1 MHQQRPRPAVTERPF
16 RDRRDAGRVLAER
29 LRHYASR
36 DDVVRDLRIPPLAIE
51 RVAQRETRELAR
63 RERVSRD
70 SRRMTDLTG
79 KVVILVDDGLATGS
93 GMRAAIQALRELGP
107 ARIVVAVPA
116 APESTCRELGF
127 EADEV
132 VCATTPSPF
141 YAVGEAYW
149 DFTQTDDE
157 VRRLLSS
164 SSPSGSVHLAHPA
177 QGRRRADRA

>member
-116 APESTCRELGF
+116 APESTCRELGSRPTRW
-127 EADEV
+127 
-132 VCATTPSPF
+132 CARRRLPPSTPSERPT
-141 YAVGEAYW
+141 G
-149 DFTQTDDE
+149 T
-157 VRRLLSS
+157 
-164 SSPSGSVHLAHPA
+164 SPRPTTRCDGS
-177 QGRRRADRA
+177 